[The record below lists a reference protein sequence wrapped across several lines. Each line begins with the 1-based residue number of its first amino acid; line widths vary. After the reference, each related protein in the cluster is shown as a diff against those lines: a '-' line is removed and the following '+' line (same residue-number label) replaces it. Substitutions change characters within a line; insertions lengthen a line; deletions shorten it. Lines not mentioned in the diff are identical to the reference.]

1 MFIVKTKTKQIM
13 KGIFKDVIINLTINY
28 EVKSK
33 TEYVIF
39 SIQSR
44 KPNNYLDF
52 CFRHDNMPSFVE
64 EIFKKIKEK
73 YSLRKDEVNNGF
85 VIMGPCLKTGDVFKT
100 TFIHETDYENM
111 LKRESVIMYD
121 LDLSITLATNYLKPI
136 YDDVNGHSL
145 S

>member
-13 KGIFKDVIINLTINY
+13 KGIYKDLIINLTINY

-52 CFRHDNMPSFVE
+52 SFRHDNMPLFVE
-64 EIFKKIKEK
+64 EIFKKIKK
-73 YSLRKDEVNNGF
+73 HHSLRKYDVNNGF
-85 VIMGPCLKTGDVFKT
+85 VIMGPCLKTGDIFKT
-100 TFIHETDYENM
+100 TFIHENDYKNM
-111 LKRESVIMYD
+111 LKRESVIMHD
-121 LDLSITLATNYLKPI
+121 LELSITLATNYLKPI
-136 YDDVNGHSL
+136 YDDIIGHSV

>member
-13 KGIFKDVIINLTINY
+13 KGIYKDIIINLTINY

-52 CFRHDNMPSFVE
+52 SFRQDNMPLFVE
-64 EIFKKIKEK
+64 EIFKKIKK
-73 YSLRKDEVNNGF
+73 HYSLRKDVNNGF
-85 VIMGPCLKTGDVFKT
+85 VIMGPCLKTGDIFKT
-100 TFIHETDYENM
+100 TFIHENDYENM
-111 LKRESVIMYD
+111 LKRESVIMHD

-136 YDDVNGHSL
+136 YNDIIGHSV

>member
-13 KGIFKDVIINLTINY
+13 KGIYKDLIINLTINY

-52 CFRHDNMPSFVE
+52 SFRKDNMPLFVE
-64 EIFKKIKEK
+64 EIFKKIKK
-73 YSLRKDEVNNGF
+73 HHSLRKDDVNNGF
-85 VIMGPCLKTGDVFKT
+85 VIMGPCLKTGDIFKT
-100 TFIHETDYENM
+100 TFIHENDYKNM
-111 LKRESVIMYD
+111 LKRESVIMHD
-121 LDLSITLATNYLKPI
+121 LELSITLATNYLKPI
-136 YDDVNGHSL
+136 YDDIIGHSV

>member
-13 KGIFKDVIINLTINY
+13 KGIYKNIIINLTINY

-52 CFRHDNMPSFVE
+52 SFRQDNMPLFVE
-64 EIFKKIKEK
+64 EIFKKIKK
-73 YSLRKDEVNNGF
+73 HHSLRKDDVNNGF
-85 VIMGPCLKTGDVFKT
+85 VIMGPCLKTEDIFKI
-100 TFIHETDYENM
+100 TFVHENDYENM
-111 LKRESVIMYD
+111 LKRESVIMHD

-136 YDDVNGHSL
+136 YNDIIGHSV

>member
-13 KGIFKDVIINLTINY
+13 KGIYKDIIINLTINY

-52 CFRHDNMPSFVE
+52 SFRQDNMPLFVE
-64 EIFKKIKEK
+64 EIFKKIKK
-73 YSLRKDEVNNGF
+73 HYSLRKDDVNNGF
-85 VIMGPCLKTGDVFKT
+85 VIMGPCLKTGDIFKT
-100 TFIHETDYENM
+100 TFIHENDYKNM
-111 LKRESVIMYD
+111 LKRESVIMHD

-136 YDDVNGHSL
+136 YDDIIGHSV

>member
-13 KGIFKDVIINLTINY
+13 KGIYKDIIINLTINY

-52 CFRHDNMPSFVE
+52 SFRQDNMPLFVE
-64 EIFKKIKEK
+64 EIFKKIKK
-73 YSLRKDEVNNGF
+73 HHSLRKDDVNNGF
-85 VIMGPCLKTGDVFKT
+85 VIMGPCLKTGDIFKT
-100 TFIHETDYENM
+100 TFIHENDYKNM
-111 LKRESVIMYD
+111 LKRECVIMHD

-136 YDDVNGHSL
+136 YDDIIGHSV

>member
-13 KGIFKDVIINLTINY
+13 KGIYKNIIINLTINY

-52 CFRHDNMPSFVE
+52 SFRQDNMPLFVE
-64 EIFKKIKEK
+64 EIFKKIKK
-73 YSLRKDEVNNGF
+73 HHSLRKDDVNNGF
-85 VIMGPCLKTGDVFKT
+85 VIMGPCLKTGDIFKT
-100 TFIHETDYENM
+100 TFIHENDYKNM
-111 LKRESVIMYD
+111 LKRESVIMHD

-136 YDDVNGHSL
+136 YNDIIGHSV

>member
-13 KGIFKDVIINLTINY
+13 KGIYKDIIINLTINY

-52 CFRHDNMPSFVE
+52 SFRQDNMPLFVE
-64 EIFKKIKEK
+64 EIFKKIKK
-73 YSLRKDEVNNGF
+73 HHSLRKDDVNNGF
-85 VIMGPCLKTGDVFKT
+85 VIMGPCLKTGDIFKI
-100 TFIHETDYENM
+100 TFVHENDYENM
-111 LKRESVIMYD
+111 LKRESVIMHD

-136 YDDVNGHSL
+136 YNDIIGHSVF
-145 S
+145 